1 MTLPYLGM
9 MLPDLRT
16 TRLLLR
22 PWRSEDRDALAAMN
36 ADPRVM
42 EYFPKTMTLEESQ
55 AMFDRFH
62 AHVDEHGFGIWAV
75 EIPGVAACAGFLGL
89 WRPKFVT
96 HFTPCVEM
104 GWRLAAAHWNRG
116 YATEGAKAAMTYGFE
131 SLGLDELVAFTA
143 VENVRS
149 RRVMEKL
156 GMTWNP
162 ADDFDHPNM
171 PEGHPVRRQVLYRKK
186 AGMRPGAVS

>member
-1 MTLPYLGM
+1 MALPYLGM

-96 HFTPCVEM
+96 RFTPCVEM

-186 AGMRPGAVS
+186 AAEARGS

>member
-131 SLGLDELVAFTA
+131 SLALDELVAFTA

-186 AGMRPGAVS
+186 AAEARGG